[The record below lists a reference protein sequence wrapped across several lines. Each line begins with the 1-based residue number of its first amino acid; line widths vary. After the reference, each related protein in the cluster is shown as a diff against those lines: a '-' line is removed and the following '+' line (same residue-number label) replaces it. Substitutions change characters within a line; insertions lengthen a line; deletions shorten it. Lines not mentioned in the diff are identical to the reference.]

1 MPLKLT
7 FNKYYCTLAVI
18 LFIVEVLIA
27 LYVHDAIVRP
37 YVGDVLV
44 VILMYCFVK
53 TFVDTPVLPTAIAVL
68 IFAYIIEWLQYLQ
81 IVNWLGLQNNAIART
96 VIGTTFQWGDILAY
110 TLGVIVVVAIQKVSC
125 ILRRN
130 KQITNI

>member
-7 FNKYYCTLAVI
+7 FNKYYGLLALC
-18 LFIVEVLIA
+18 LFIIEVLIA
-27 LYVHDAIVRP
+27 LYIHDAIVRP

-44 VILMYCFVK
+44 VILLYCFVK
-53 TFVDTPVLPTAIAVL
+53 TFVDAPVLPTAIAVL
-68 IFAYIIEWLQYLQ
+68 VFAYVIEWLQYLQ

-110 TLGVIVVVAIQKVSC
+110 TLGTLVVLLVEK
-125 ILRRN
+125 LR
-130 KQITNI
+130 K

>member
-1 MPLKLT
+1 MPLNRT
-7 FNKYYCTLAVI
+7 FNKHYGLLALC
-18 LFIVEVLIA
+18 LFIIEVCIA

-44 VILMYCFVK
+44 VILIYCFLK

-68 IFAYIIEWLQYLQ
+68 VFAYVIEWLQYLQ
-81 IVNWLGLQNNAIART
+81 IVNWLGLQHNAIART

-110 TLGVIVVVAIQKVSC
+110 TLGVIVVVVIEKV
-125 ILRRN
+125 R
-130 KQITNI
+130 K